1 MLMVTEA
8 IVLHAFDYLETSRIL
23 RLATRSRGVVSVIA
37 RGARRSTRR
46 FGSAMDLFARGTAR
60 IAHRDGRD
68 LHALEAFDV
77 TAGHAALAADL
88 DRFMG
93 AAMLAELTLRTASE
107 SEHGESFEVLSRAL
121 DELVE
126 AHGEGARVAAL
137 GSAWALVSTLGV
149 APTTDRCARCH
160 AAVSSDGAVPFSTAV
175 GGVLCD
181 LCAPGV
187 RATRLLPSSAR
198 EHLRAW
204 LEGAGAGSSVP
215 GDALRAHVRLLLEF
229 LQRHLTDEAELRAY
243 AAWAER
249 FPRDA

>member
-60 IAHRDGRD
+60 IAHREGRD

-77 TAGHAALAADL
+77 TAGHAALAGDL

-107 SEHGESFEVLSRAL
+107 SEPGESFDVLSRAL
-121 DELVE
+121 DALVTSG
-126 AHGEGARVAAL
+126 GEGARAAAL
-137 GSAWALVSTLGV
+137 GSAWAFVATLGV
-149 APTTDRCARCH
+149 APAIDRCARCH
-160 AAVSSDGAVPFSTAV
+160 VAVPPGTAVPFSTAA
-175 GGVLCD
+175 GGVLCER
-181 LCAPGV
+181 CAPGV
-187 RATRLLPSSAR
+187 RATRLLPASAR
-198 EHLRAW
+198 HQLRDWLDGRESEHHPEAD
-204 LEGAGAGSSVP
+204 E
-215 GDALRAHVRLLLEF
+215 LRAHVRLLREF
-229 LQRHLTDEAELRAY
+229 LQGHLTEEAELRAY

-249 FPRDA
+249 FPRSA